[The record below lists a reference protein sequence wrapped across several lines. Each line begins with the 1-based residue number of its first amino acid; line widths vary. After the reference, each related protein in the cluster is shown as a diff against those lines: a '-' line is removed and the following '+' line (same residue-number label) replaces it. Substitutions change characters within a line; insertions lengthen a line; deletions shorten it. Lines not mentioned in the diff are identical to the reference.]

1 MKMFIALFSL
11 VLSAVFAPVLKNSR
25 WFPDRF
31 FEPDTRVYDFIL
43 ALTVFAII
51 YALLE
56 LAYFGWQYFQ
66 LKRIYGSLLRTKI
79 VPTALEKI
87 ASTIKISLHEDKADK
102 IILHLSP
109 LRDAKT
115 FQTSLISHIPPILT
129 ALGIF
134 GTFLGISLGLQSMG
148 SFRSLSSNKI
158 IELIAPLL
166 GGMATAFHT

>member
-87 ASTIKISLHEDKADK
+87 ALHDQNLAAREDKHGK

-129 ALGIF
+129 ASG
-134 GTFLGISLGLQSMG
+134 SLE
-148 SFRSLSSNKI
+148 LS
-158 IELIAPLL
+158 
-166 GGMATAFHT
+166 